1 MAVIRAVVWK
11 GGHSWMS
18 RHCLLWRTVFSLPD
32 TYLLIWSFTLNPFLC
47 WRCRMC
53 RGVVVPTLG
62 IPTLWSVFSFFFFF
76 LIRNPIWC
84 YWLLLAV
91 STKCQLIFKKQ
102 LIHPL
107 WDVYLEKNGWSRVN
121 VALLDCMFQHKFRPI
136 DYTSIRAKNYVW
148 KKQGRHWNGT

>member
-1 MAVIRAVVWK
+1 MV
-11 GGHSWMS
+11 
-18 RHCLLWRTVFSLPD
+18 
-32 TYLLIWSFTLNPFLC
+32 
-47 WRCRMC
+47 
-53 RGVVVPTLG
+53 
-62 IPTLWSVFSFFFFF
+62 SFFFFLF
-76 LIRNPIWC
+76 FFNQKPNLVL
-84 YWLLLAV
+84 LLLAV

-148 KKQGRHWNGT
+148 KKQGRH